1 MQVTITVHFDKF
13 VSHPYWPEREKV
25 IQIQKE
31 SGVNRVRSQTKREQ
45 ALSNHLAKMG
55 MSMEQYDDLIAIA
68 DRPFHL
74 SPGGFIVIPSHN
86 LYGCFAQ
93 ASDFATSSIRLAPP
107 EQIRTVLHTS
117 DWVTRKKASDS
128 LVWKRFVVV
137 KSGTGQ
143 ALSNQRSLRENSYIE
158 DFEAVGTLSFSTDI
172 LRPEKV
178 HAFLDYAGLNIGV
191 GASRKLDNGR
201 FTIKKWEEQD

>member
-13 VSHPYWPEREKV
+13 VSHPYWPEREQV

-31 SGVNRVRSQTKREQ
+31 SGVNRARSQPKREQ
-45 ALSNHLAKMG
+45 ALSNHLAKLG
-55 MSMEQYDDLIAIA
+55 MSMEQYTQLITIA

-74 SPGGFIVIPSHN
+74 SKGGLIVIPAHN

-93 ASDFATSSIRLAPP
+93 ASDLATSSIRLASP

-117 DWVTRKKASDS
+117 DWATDKSEQDS
-128 LVWKRFVVV
+128 LIWKRFVVV

-178 HAFLDYAGLNIGV
+178 HTFLDYAGLNIGV

-201 FTIKKWEEQD
+201 FTIRKWEEEA

>member
-1 MQVTITVHFDKF
+1 MHVTLTVHFDKF
-13 VSHPYWPEREKV
+13 VSHPYWPEREQV

-45 ALSNHLAKMG
+45 ALSTHLAKLG
-55 MSMEQYDDLIAIA
+55 MSMEQYQELLRIA

-74 SPGGFIVIPSHN
+74 NQGGRIVIPAHN
-86 LYGCFAQ
+86 LYGCFTQ
-93 ASDFATSSIRLAPP
+93 ASDLATSSLRLASP
-107 EQIRTVLHTS
+107 EQIRTVLKTS
-117 DWVTRKKASDS
+117 EWVTTRSVQDA
-128 LVWKRFVVV
+128 LVWTRFVVV

-143 ALSNQRSLRENSYIE
+143 ALSNQRSLRENQYIE
-158 DFEAVGTLSFSTDI
+158 DFEALGTLQFSVDI

-178 HAFLDYAGLNIGV
+178 RAFLEYAGLNIGV

-201 FTIKKWEEQD
+201 FTIRKWEAEG